1 MDLLWPILMVLM
13 STIYIVLGVST
24 VTISIEIGNGFVAF
38 LAAIFYLTY
47 ILILIAVW
55 SFIGTYFE
63 DSVSV
68 RHNFVCG
75 LEEHGLLYSAGRG
88 RISRILLLRLVKH
101 EDINPE
107 IRAFI
112 NAPEQEVTKD
122 RCSSVLHIK
131 SSAVYG
137 CVKADLH
144 ALCDYQ

>member
-68 RHNFVCG
+68 RHN
-75 LEEHGLLYSAGRG
+75 
-88 RISRILLLRLVKH
+88 LV
-101 EDINPE
+101 
-107 IRAFI
+107 
-112 NAPEQEVTKD
+112 
-122 RCSSVLHIK
+122 
-131 SSAVYG
+131 G
-137 CVKADLH
+137 G
-144 ALCDYQ
+144 